1 MNIALPEGN
10 NDTKSEIMNVAIHS
24 HEKIPLHL
32 FSASPPPFLR
42 LVAIFYQHTTLVL
55 EDACGAEFIGQE
67 RKLHIAPPDVWI
79 GRVHSQRTPGLL
91 VPFPE
96 SFWAAVDAKRLRFRV
111 DVARVDD
118 HMESSPGTCG
128 RVP

>member
-1 MNIALPEGN
+1 M
-10 NDTKSEIMNVAIHS
+10 V
-24 HEKIPLHL
+24 
-32 FSASPPPFLR
+32 
-42 LVAIFYQHTTLVL
+42 IFYQHAALVL

-79 GRVHSQRTPGLL
+79 GRVLNQRTPGVL

-96 SFWAAVDAKRLRFRV
+96 SFWAAVDANRLRVRV
-111 DVARVDD
+111 DVARVDG
-118 HMESSPGTCG
+118 HMESGPGACG